1 MDRSYKGLFG
11 NLDDDDR
18 ADNGA
23 EQPSGNKFMQYF
35 GWHYSA
41 KLIADHENIRVE
53 EVYDRSTIESLNS
66 LAYLKAKA
74 DYDRELHRQL

>member
-11 NLDDDDR
+11 SQDDNDG
-18 ADNGA
+18 ADEA
-23 EQPSGNKFMQYF
+23 AIQPSGNKFMQYF

-53 EVYDRSTIESLNS
+53 EVYDRLTIEALNTLS
-66 LAYLKAKA
+66 YLKAKT